1 MLTAGAGVA
10 SAGGELGESGATECR
25 NVEVPTTVGGQSGA
39 IAATLCT
46 PPGAT
51 SLQILI
57 HGFTYNRGYFD
68 VAVEPETYSYAR
80 AANNAGYATLVI
92 DRLGTGESLHPLS
105 LFTTVEADIR
115 TVHEVVRAARNG
127 EFGTEYNKVMTVGHS
142 LGSAVAQGEA
152 GNYGD
157 VDAVI
162 TTGFSSAINYLN
174 AYIEIGGRSHPAVSD
189 EKFADAGLDS
199 MYVTSIPRTRTLFI
213 NPDNTD
219 PRLNKYDEAE
229 LKDTNSSV
237 ENATL
242 ITYPFTN
249 AIANID
255 VPVLVVTGTED
266 PFFCGLNKR
275 RLHLLGVAAGSRA
288 RVLHLWQRRGGIR
301 GPEHRS
307 QHPPRAH
314 RAGRER
320 AHGHVRRH
328 LRRPGQGRT
337 GHRAG
342 RASRAGPDCVGHS
355 VAAAPAA
362 GPAVPERRQA
372 GGRRLCRAEAAGS
385 RTRRHHQPEPGFGR
399 GTGTDRDG
407 GEPVRPTGGARSS
420 RELTGIG
427 DRAVSFGW
435 LYRPRSLSR

>member
-1 MLTAGAGVA
+1 MLAAGAGVA
-10 SAGGELGESGATECR
+10 SAGGASGESGATECR

-57 HGFTYNRGYFD
+57 HGYTYNRGYFD

-80 AANNAGYATLVI
+80 VANDAGYATLAI

-115 TVHEVVRAARNG
+115 TVHEVVQAARNG
-127 EFGTEYNKVMTVGHS
+127 EFGTEYDKVMTVGHS
-142 LGSAVAQGEA
+142 LGSVVAQGEA

-162 TTGFSSAINYLN
+162 TTGFSSAVNYLN

-189 EKFADAGLDS
+189 EKFADSGLDPL
-199 MYVTSIPRTRTLFI
+199 YVTSIPGTRTLFI

-219 PRLNKYDEAE
+219 PRLNEYDEAE

-237 ENATL
+237 ENATMA
-242 ITYPFTN
+242 TYPFTN

-266 PFFCGLNKR
+266 PFFCGLNSADCTSSESLLAHER
-275 RLHLLGVAAGSRA
+275 PFYTSGNIVEAFAVPNTGHSIHLERTAPDANERMVEFADTYVGPGEGEQGTEPGERPEPAPTASGPPSPQNQLLGQLFLNAVKPTADGY
-288 RVLHLWQRRGGIR
+288 VELKQ
-301 GPEHRS
+301 P
-307 QHPPRAH
+307 
-314 RAGRER
+314 
-320 AHGHVRRH
+320 V
-328 LRRPGQGRT
+328 PGLGDT
-337 GHRAG
+337 TNPNP
-342 RASRAGPDCVGHS
+342 ASTEALGQI
-355 VAAAPAA
+355 AAAVSQFAPPAA
-362 GPAVPERRQA
+362 QGLL
-372 GGRRLCRAEAAGS
+372 GN
-385 RTRRHHQPEPGFGR
+385 
-399 GTGTDRDG
+399 
-407 GEPVRPTGGARSS
+407 
-420 RELTGIG
+420 
-427 DRAVSFGW
+427 
-435 LYRPRSLSR
+435 